1 MHLQVVGLRLECTLV
16 IIVIGCRDCHAWL
29 VYHWFRCS
37 VFRQTGMSTVIC
49 SYVFCLCMKL
59 DDHVSEHQR
68 SAELRVGPGDMCPFS
83 CGQQVG

>member
-1 MHLQVVGLRLECTLV
+1 
-16 IIVIGCRDCHAWL
+16 
-29 VYHWFRCS
+29 
-37 VFRQTGMSTVIC
+37 
-49 SYVFCLCMKL
+49 MKL